1 MHKIKTKAK
10 SIERKREKEGG
21 EKKRKR
27 LKNLGKMKVN
37 LNKQVPNSV
46 QQCADCGDGCT
57 EFLCPIYVLIYPIYV
72 FICPSHVLINPIYVF
87 ICPIY
92 VLINP
97 IYVQVPDSVLLTA
110 AIGVLSSIIDNVP
123 LVAATQVSSYVP
135 YMSIYVL
142 IRPIYVLIC
151 PIDNVPLVAATQVSL
166 SLNCLIYAP
175 KLSLLC
181 P

>member
-37 LNKQVPNSV
+37 LNKQVRNSV

-57 EFLCPIYVLIYPIYV
+57 EFL
-72 FICPSHVLINPIYVF
+72 
-87 ICPIY
+87 CPIY